1 MKAIGEDEH
10 TIERRASDSMTGA
23 SPNED
28 GPKLRSSQ
36 GETTPRTSRAQGD
49 SEPTPTPPRRGALS
63 GPLLGGVGVG
73 RFMERGRKTPQRACP
88 HSEIRP
94 SMTPGPNPCCFL
106 SRTQVTFA
114 HHIFSGMPRLIT
126 LDRGRA

>member
-10 TIERRASDSMTGA
+10 LIERRASDSMTGA

-73 RFMERGRKTPQRACP
+73 RFMEREEDSAARLSSFGDAPMNA
-88 HSEIRP
+88 SP
-94 SMTPGPNPCCFL
+94 SSSMVKMNSVLEPVL
-106 SRTQVTFA
+106 KIVA
-114 HHIFSGMPRLIT
+114 AEVARL
-126 LDRGRA
+126 

>member
-63 GPLLGGVGVG
+63 GLLLRGSFVRSLLGRELCAV
-73 RFMERGRKTPQRACP
+73 
-88 HSEIRP
+88 P
-94 SMTPGPNPCCFL
+94 S
-106 SRTQVTFA
+106 
-114 HHIFSGMPRLIT
+114 
-126 LDRGRA
+126 